1 LGQGFAAYATGGSSG
16 LTATAIFTDAVAN
29 PGVAPVNP
37 PCGGFS
43 IDGDLLANTPSV
55 TNGDWIV
62 TNTFA
67 GTGCGV
73 LHVDGTPIDTNITFH
88 YFDAQNSSSD
98 NNFSSGKLSD
108 DPNTW
113 KWANGTVGDKV
124 DINHAL
130 VHITK
135 DSSNHTWL
143 VVSGDRYKDTG
154 ASYIDFEFMQT
165 PLFVTTNAGGTT
177 GGFTNNAPNCGRT
190 TNDFL
195 LTIAFTHGGSTAGF
209 FV

>member
-1 LGQGFAAYATGGSSG
+1 
-16 LTATAIFTDAVAN
+16 
-29 PGVAPVNP
+29 
-37 PCGGFS
+37 
-43 IDGDLLANTPSV
+43 
-55 TNGDWIV
+55 
-62 TNTFA
+62 
-67 GTGCGV
+67 
-73 LHVDGTPIDTNITFH
+73 
-88 YFDAQNSSSD
+88 QNSSSD

-177 GGFTNNAPNCGRT
+177 AGFTNNAPNCGRT
-190 TNDFL
+190 TNHFL

-209 FV
+209 FVSRWETNSAENNPTGCGGPHPFFDYFDRTTNLPANSYFAAVN